1 MSQRKPSSQMAGDW
15 QVTSLKSKHQPRFQ
29 NKITPSTPTQEKF
42 AQVVRGRGEEVSP
55 SPGNGIPVALATMG
69 ARAQSAKLADG
80 PMLIEAWGLGKDA
93 GPGRLG
99 KINEVLDSQ
108 EILVG

>member
-1 MSQRKPSSQMAGDW
+1 MSQRKLSSQMAGDW

-29 NKITPSTPTQEKF
+29 NKITPSTPAQEKS
-42 AQVVRGRGEEVSP
+42 AQVVRGSGVGAVSP
-55 SPGNGIPVALATMG
+55 GLADGISMAPVTWGPGPKVPV
-69 ARAQSAKLADG
+69 LADG
-80 PMLIEAWGLGKDA
+80 PMLTKPW

-99 KINEVLDSQ
+99 KVNEVLGSQ